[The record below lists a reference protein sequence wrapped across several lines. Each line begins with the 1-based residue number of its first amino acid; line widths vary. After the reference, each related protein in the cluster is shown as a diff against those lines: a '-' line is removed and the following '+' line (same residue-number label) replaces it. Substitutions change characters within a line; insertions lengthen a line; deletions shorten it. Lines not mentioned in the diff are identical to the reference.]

1 MQEGSGYPAALSAQ
15 HRRPYVDHVCF
26 TNYTDQRGCKSVD
39 KVMSGS
45 QRSSRSSSSSISSSH
60 TMGPFI
66 CRVPHCHT
74 STWGGELVRADIRH
88 FVVALAISGFG
99 TYLSFVLCLVL
110 ALRLLSQKL
119 QGILGACGKLSKSWN
134 FNLAALISAL
144 MQLNEAW
151 N

>member
-1 MQEGSGYPAALSAQ
+1 MQRGNGYLEALSAQ

-60 TMGPFI
+60 TVGLFI
-66 CRVPHCHT
+66 CRVLER
-74 STWGGELVRADIRH
+74 S
-88 FVVALAISGFG
+88 
-99 TYLSFVLCLVL
+99 YLSFVLCLVL

-134 FNLAALISAL
+134 FKPAALIAAL

>member
-1 MQEGSGYPAALSAQ
+1 MQKRSGYLEALSAQ
-15 HRRPYVDHVCF
+15 HRRPYVDTVCF

-99 TYLSFVLCLVL
+99 TQLSVICVVLGDGAEAAQPEAAGHLGSVRQAVEVMEFQAGGFNCC
-110 ALRLLSQKL
+110 
-119 QGILGACGKLSKSWN
+119 LGAVK
-134 FNLAALISAL
+134 
-144 MQLNEAW
+144 
-151 N
+151 

>member
-1 MQEGSGYPAALSAQ
+1 MQPGSGYPAALSAQ

-74 STWGGELVRADIRH
+74 PTWGGELARADIRH
-88 FVVALAISGFG
+88 FVVALAISGF
-99 TYLSFVLCLVL
+99 VLCLVL
-110 ALRLLSQKL
+110 ALRLLSPKL

-134 FNLAALISAL
+134 FKPAALIAAL